1 MSRNRDIASFLGKT
15 EASNTTNERLGR
27 AGEIDSSLVTSLV
40 DSAYIQIRD
49 RAARDSSFINAL
61 IDASAMDSGRVI
73 RLIDSA
79 YIQLRQAP
87 DTTRDSAFIT
97 SIIDSSYVTARASTF
112 DSAAATALIDS
123 SYVRL
128 RETPASGGGG
138 TDSAAT
144 IDIITDELST
154 FSVGDLVGADG
165 NPGDTLISDGD
176 GTATFTNLGGRSLEF
191 KVTYRASGGTSVID
205 SIQSLP
211 TGFTL
216 DSQGDNSVIISHNT
230 GRSVKDVTF
239 NRYVSGTLKLKR
251 SDSAD
256 LVTNLVADRLNKFT
270 LLAGTVTTGADSAQY
285 AYVNIML

>member
-15 EASNTTNERLGR
+15 EAANTTNERLGR
-27 AGEIDSSLVTSLV
+27 VTEIDSSLVTSLV

-61 IDASAMDSGRVI
+61 IDASALDSGRVTA
-73 RLIDSA
+73 LIDSA
-79 YIQLRQAP
+79 YIQFRQTP
-87 DTTRDSAFIT
+87 DTTKDSAFVT
-97 SIIDSSYVTARASTF
+97 SIIDSSYITARASAF

-128 RETPASGGGG
+128 RESPAAAG

-144 IDIITDELST
+144 IDIIADELST

-176 GTATFTNLGGRSLEF
+176 GTATFTTLGGRSLEF
-191 KVTYRASGGTSVID
+191 KVTYVASGGTSIID

-239 NRYVSGTLKLKR
+239 NRYVGGTLKLKR

-256 LVTNLVADRLNKFT
+256 VITNLVADRLNKFT
-270 LLAGTVTTGADSAQY
+270 LLAGTITTGADSEQY

>member
-15 EASNTTNERLGR
+15 EAANTDNSRLG
-27 AGEIDSSLVTSLV
+27 AANELDSSLVTSLV
-40 DSAYIQIRD
+40 DSAYIILRD
-49 RAARDSSFINAL
+49 RVRDSAFINAL
-61 IDASAMDSGRVI
+61 IDASALDSGRVTA
-73 RLIDSA
+73 LIDSS
-79 YIQLRQAP
+79 YIQLRQT
-87 DTTRDSAFIT
+87 DLQRDSAFIT

-112 DSAAATALIDS
+112 DSASATALIDS

-128 RETPASGGGG
+128 RESPAEAG

-144 IDIITDELST
+144 IDIIADELST

-176 GTATFTNLGGRSLEF
+176 GTASFTTLGGRSLEF
-191 KVTYRASGGTSVID
+191 KVTYIASGGTSIID

-216 DSQGDNSVIISHNT
+216 DSQGDNSVIISHNL

-239 NRYVSGTLKLKR
+239 NRYVGGTLKLKR

-270 LLAGTVTTGADSAQY
+270 LLAGTVTTGADSEQY
-285 AYVNIML
+285 AYVNMMF

>member
-61 IDASAMDSGRVI
+61 IDASAMDSGRVT

-128 RETPASGGGG
+128 RETPAVAG

-144 IDIITDELST
+144 INIITDELST

-176 GTATFTNLGGRSLEF
+176 GTATFTTLGGRSLEF

>member
-97 SIIDSSYVTARASTF
+97 SIIDSSYVTARASAF
-112 DSAAATALIDS
+112 DSASAIALIDS

-128 RETPASGGGG
+128 RESPAAAG

-230 GRSVKDVTF
+230 GRSVKNVTF

>member
-15 EASNTTNERLGR
+15 EAANTDNTRLG
-27 AGEIDSSLVTSLV
+27 AANELDSSLVTSLV
-40 DSAYIQIRD
+40 DSAYIILRD
-49 RAARDSSFINAL
+49 RVRDSAFINAL
-61 IDASAMDSGRVI
+61 IDASALDSARVQS
-73 RLIDSA
+73 LIDSS
-79 YIQLRQAP
+79 YIQLRQTP

-112 DSAAATALIDS
+112 DSAAATGLIDS
-123 SYVRL
+123 SYIRL
-128 RETPASGGGG
+128 RETPAVAG

-144 IDIITDELST
+144 INIIADELST

-176 GTATFTNLGGRSLEF
+176 GTATFTTLGGRSLEF
-191 KVTYRASGGTSVID
+191 KVTYTTNASGTSVID

-285 AYVNIML
+285 AYVNMMF

>member
-97 SIIDSSYVTARASTF
+97 SIIDSSYVTARASAF
-112 DSAAATALIDS
+112 DSASAIALIDS

-128 RETPASGGGG
+128 RESPAAAG

>member
-1 MSRNRDIASFLGKT
+1 MSRNRDIAAILGKT
-15 EASNTTNERLGR
+15 EAVNTTNERLGR

-128 RETPASGGGG
+128 RESPAAAG

>member
-61 IDASAMDSGRVI
+61 IDASAMDSGRVT

-128 RETPASGGGG
+128 RESPAAAG

-176 GTATFTNLGGRSLEF
+176 GTATFTTLGGRSLEF

>member
-15 EASNTTNERLGR
+15 EAANTDNSRLG
-27 AGEIDSSLVTSLV
+27 AANELDSSLVTSLV
-40 DSAYIQIRD
+40 DSAYIILRD
-49 RAARDSSFINAL
+49 RVRDSAFINAL
-61 IDASAMDSGRVI
+61 IDASALDSGRVTA
-73 RLIDSA
+73 LIDSS
-79 YIQLRQAP
+79 YIQLRQT
-87 DTTRDSAFIT
+87 DLQRDSAFIT
-97 SIIDSSYVTARASTF
+97 SIIDSSYITARASAF
-112 DSAAATALIDS
+112 DSASATALIDS

-128 RETPASGGGG
+128 RESPAAAG

-144 IDIITDELST
+144 IDIIADELST

-176 GTATFTNLGGRSLEF
+176 GTATFTTLGGRSLEF
-191 KVTYRASGGTSVID
+191 KVTYVASGGTSIID

-230 GRSVKDVTF
+230 GRSVKNVTF

>member
-61 IDASAMDSGRVI
+61 IDASAMDSGRVT

-128 RETPASGGGG
+128 RESPAAAG

-230 GRSVKDVTF
+230 GRSVKNVTF

>member
-128 RETPASGGGG
+128 RESPAAAG